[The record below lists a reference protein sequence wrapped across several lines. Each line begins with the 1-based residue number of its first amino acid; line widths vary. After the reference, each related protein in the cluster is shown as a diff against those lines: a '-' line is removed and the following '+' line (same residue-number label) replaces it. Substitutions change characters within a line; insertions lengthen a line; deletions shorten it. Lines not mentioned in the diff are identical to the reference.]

1 MESKSDTICRFLQA
15 TLARVEN
22 QHVQD
27 FLVKKLEEPK
37 YSAGDAFWIDAN
49 DFEQNNVWLDY
60 QGNALTYTN
69 WGPHQPDNRHDAESC
84 VVIRRDYNFNYKWS
98 DNLCDEEFYYICQ
111 KSSVTSPVS
120 SYLYTSILV
129 FFAQRS
135 QLVYLILKKID
146 SFLLLVGL
154 VYGACPSGWEAD
166 GSKCYLISRDNETMP
181 GALTICR
188 FLQARLARVENKH
201 VQDFLVK
208 KLEEPK
214 YSEALNSTEVSLLPI
229 FLIEFYGPTMQLRVT
244 SLNALCYSFSFKPL
258 NFQHSSITSIISVTA
273 GDAFW
278 IDANDFE
285 QENVWV
291 DYQGNALTYT
301 NWGPHQPNNQYGTE
315 SCVVIRRD
323 FNFNYK
329 WSDNHCDE
337 EFYYICEK

>member
-111 KSSVTSPVS
+111 KSFIISVHI
-120 SYLYTSILV
+120 YTC
-129 FFAQRS
+129 
-135 QLVYLILKKID
+135 
-146 SFLLLVGL
+146 FLCPTKSTFLVGL

-181 GALTICR
+181 AALTICR
-188 FLQARLARVENKH
+188 FLQARLATVENKH

-214 YSEALNSTEVSLLPI
+214 YS
-229 FLIEFYGPTMQLRVT
+229 
-244 SLNALCYSFSFKPL
+244 
-258 NFQHSSITSIISVTA
+258 A

-337 EFYYICEK
+337 EFYYICEKSSVASPGIVG